1 MENSL
6 IFTIFALEIKT
17 RGIMGKTFKVKVGD
31 TFGELYPS
39 WVKGGKG
46 KFIRVVTV
54 TGLYRYLDADFAR
67 CEETLD
73 GKTLVSGIQADLLRI
88 PSIFTKI

>member
-1 MENSL
+1 
-6 IFTIFALEIKT
+6 
-17 RGIMGKTFKVKVGD
+17 MGKKFKVKVGD
-31 TFGELYPS
+31 AFGELYPS

-46 KFIRVVTV
+46 KFIRVVKV

-73 GKTLVSGIQADLLRI
+73 GRTHLSGIQVDLLRDC
-88 PSIFTKI
+88 SIFAKI